1 MSSAPVLT
9 SYLDAAMRQA
19 HYELID
25 GGASVY
31 AEIPGLDGVYATGAT
46 VEGCR
51 AELREVLEEWVLLG
65 LTMRH
70 EIPPVDGMELRAGK
84 APTAAHAR

>member
-9 SYLDAAMRQA
+9 SYLDAAMRLA

-25 GGASVY
+25 GGTAVY
-31 AEIPGLDGVYATGAT
+31 AEIRELPGVYASGPT
-46 VEGCR
+46 VEECR

-65 LTMRH
+65 LTLH
-70 EIPPVDGMELRAGK
+70 HPIPPVEGIELAIREAI
-84 APTAAHAR
+84 

>member
-9 SYLDAAMRQA
+9 SYLDAAMRHA

-25 GGASVY
+25 GGATVY
-31 AEIPGLDGVYATGAT
+31 AEIPGLNGVYATSLT
-46 VEGCR
+46 VEECR

-65 LTMRH
+65 LTMGH
-70 EIPPVDGMELRAGK
+70 AIPPVDGIELRV
-84 APTAAHAR
+84 PEPI

>member
-9 SYLDAAMRQA
+9 AYIEPAMGHA

-25 GGASVY
+25 GGKAVY
-31 AEIPGLDGVYATGAT
+31 ADIPGLPGVYATCAT
-46 VEGCR
+46 VEACR

-65 LTMRH
+65 LSMAH
-70 EIPPVDGMELRAGK
+70 VIPPVDNNEFGVLS
-84 APTAAHAR
+84 

>member
-9 SYLDAAMRQA
+9 SYLDAAMRHA

-25 GGASVY
+25 GGATVY
-31 AEIPGLDGVYATGAT
+31 AEIRELPGVYATSPS
-46 VEGCR
+46 VEECR
-51 AELREVLEEWVLLG
+51 TELREVLEEWVLLG

-70 EIPPVDGMELRAGK
+70 AIPPVDGIELAIREAI
-84 APTAAHAR
+84 

>member
-25 GGASVY
+25 GGATVY
-31 AEIPGLDGVYATGAT
+31 AEIHELPGVYATGPT
-46 VEGCR
+46 VEDCR
-51 AELREVLEEWVLLG
+51 TELREVLEEWVLLG

-70 EIPPVDGMELRAGK
+70 EIPAVDGIELAIREAI
-84 APTAAHAR
+84 